1 MEEEEEGAEEQTP
14 LVRADTGYW
23 NEDYLEEPED
33 EVSQSVALS
42 ISLSS
47 SLNTHNTQDV
57 PTFLNRL
64 KENYE

>member
-42 ISLSS
+42 ISLVTEH
-47 SLNTHNTQDV
+47 THNTQDV